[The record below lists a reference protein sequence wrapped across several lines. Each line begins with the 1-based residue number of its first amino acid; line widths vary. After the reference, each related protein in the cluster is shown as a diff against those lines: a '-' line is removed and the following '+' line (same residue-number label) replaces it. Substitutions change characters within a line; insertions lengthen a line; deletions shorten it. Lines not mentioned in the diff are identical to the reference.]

1 MHALAIKAI
10 TLWDVITGP
19 PTFVMHREN
28 AVFKVK
34 TKAGYAALRIHRP
47 GYHSSIEI
55 ESELMWMAHLVQTG
69 VDVPTPF
76 RSSSGQFIAEVHDDQ
91 NQPYSVD
98 LLSWLDG
105 EPLGRSSVPL
115 AFSKAELSDIFFNV
129 GCTLAHLHNASDAWA
144 LPKGFVRHALDKE
157 GLIGETAAWGKF
169 WEASCL
175 TAREQAMMRD
185 ACKRAEAK
193 LDVLSASGADYG
205 LIHADLVRENILIA
219 NGQTKFIDFDD
230 AGFGFR
236 MFDLAIA
243 LTKNRNEP
251 HYETIKAQLFAG
263 YKANRKLSPSDESSL
278 NLFLALRDFAYLGW
292 ADARRNEPD
301 IGSRLASIKTET
313 LAAAASFLSKSVIC
327 S

>member
-1 MHALAIKAI
+1 MHALAMKAI
-10 TLWDVITGP
+10 TLWDVITGI

-34 TKAGYAALRIHRP
+34 TKTGYAALRIHRP

-76 RSSSGQFIAEVHDDQ
+76 RSRGGQFIAEVLDDE
-91 NQPYSVD
+91 NQAYSVD

-105 EPLGRSSVPL
+105 EPLGKSSVPL
-115 AFSKAELSDIFFNV
+115 AFSKAELGDIFLSV
-129 GCTLAHLHNASDAWA
+129 GLTLAHLHSASDAWA

-157 GLIGETAAWGKF
+157 GLIGKTAAWGRF

-175 TAREQAMMRD
+175 TTREQALMHD
-185 ACKRAEAK
+185 ARKLAEVK
-193 LDVLSASGADYG
+193 LDALSASGADYG
-205 LIHADLVRENILIA
+205 LIHADLVRENILIT

-243 LTKNRNEP
+243 LTKNRDEP
-251 HYETIKAQLFAG
+251 HYEIIKSQLFAG
-263 YKANRKLSPSDESSL
+263 YKANRELSPSDESSL
-278 NLFLALRDFAYLGW
+278 NLFLAIRDFTYLGW
-292 ADARRNEPD
+292 ADARRNEPE
-301 IGSRLASIKTET
+301 IGSRLDTIKTET
-313 LAAAASFLSKSVIC
+313 LDAARHFLS
-327 S
+327 